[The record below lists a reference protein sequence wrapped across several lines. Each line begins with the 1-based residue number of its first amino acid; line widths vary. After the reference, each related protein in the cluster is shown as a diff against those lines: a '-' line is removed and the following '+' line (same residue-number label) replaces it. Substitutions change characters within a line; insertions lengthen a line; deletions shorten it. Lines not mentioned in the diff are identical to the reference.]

1 MNLQFYRLQP
11 LTGWAQKLGFLSNW
25 DFATTARGSDACV
38 PVPRAQLCHRRRER
52 SSDVASLSR
61 RIGATRS
68 DLHPTTPLIAAAQL
82 PQHPLYRFITLESIR
97 WFFPPPLNKYSLQY
111 SKAKVIYEAALA
123 ALMPLQVD
131 IGFSQQCQHR
141 PSAPIW
147 H

>member
-1 MNLQFYRLQP
+1 MSSK
-11 LTGWAQKLGFLSNW
+11 TGISFKLGFCYHSPGQRRLRPS
-25 DFATTARGSDACV
+25 AQGSAVSPQARAEQRCGIIEPS
-38 PVPRAQLCHRRRER
+38 HRC
-52 SSDVASLSR
+52 
-61 RIGATRS
+61 
-68 DLHPTTPLIAAAQL
+68 
-82 PQHPLYRFITLESIR
+82 HPLRPASNHSAHRSRPAPPAPAVQIHYFGKHKVI
-97 WFFPPPLNKYSLQY
+97 FPPPLNKYSLQY